1 MMSVL
6 NRQPRRVHARQFTI
20 CSMEKVTKLEK
31 LFTEVFAPASWQIFL
46 PKSLSKFE
54 KEGSTTID
62 QWNRYLP

>member
-1 MMSVL
+1 
-6 NRQPRRVHARQFTI
+6 
-20 CSMEKVTKLEK
+20 MEKVTKLEK